1 MNEEEIS
8 KEQQE
13 VFKGRFYRLA
23 VGKGIM
29 NLPNKL
35 TLLRI
40 IMIPLFVLFFYLH
53 FSGHYFVAFAVY
65 SLASITDFL
74 DGYIARK
81 YKLVTNFGKFL
92 DPIADKVLV
101 LTAFVIFLTIPTM
114 FTGPGDWAFIVG
126 GCSVALMLSREIIV
140 SGFRMVAASSGMVIA
155 ADIIGKWKTLTQDLC
170 IGILLVGEG
179 IKELTS
185 SNFGVVVN
193 YVGLGFLAFSAFLTL
208 LSGINYI
215 IKNREVLKK

>member
-1 MNEEEIS
+1 MNEEEKS
-8 KEQQE
+8 KEQPTE
-13 VFKGRFYRLA
+13 NKGWFYRLA

-35 TLLRI
+35 TLARI
-40 IMIPLFVLFFYLH
+40 ILIPVFVLFFYLH
-53 FSGHYFVAFAVY
+53 FEGHYFVAFATYTLV
-65 SLASITDFL
+65 SITDFL

-81 YKLVTNFGKFL
+81 YNLVTNFGKFL

-101 LTAFVIFLTIPTM
+101 LTSFVIFLTVPTM
-114 FTGPGDWAFIVG
+114 FTGVGDWAFIVG
-126 GCSVALMLSREIIV
+126 GCAVALMLSREIIV

-155 ADIIGKWKTLTQDLC
+155 ADIFGKWKTLTQDLC
-170 IGILLVGEG
+170 IGILLIGEG
-179 IKELTS
+179 IKELTT

-208 LSGINYI
+208 VSGVNYI
-215 IKNREVLKK
+215 VKNREVLKK